1 MALDQ
6 RSTVIW
12 VYHSKGR
19 ICRERK
25 WPYLLVDNVILGST
39 YQIKSCKQNANM
51 GHSHWSLIASAI
63 ALCPLAS
70 KMSAFLASAIE
81 DQMYSVSVC
90 VSHWRIIQL
99 VLLIMFKNL
108 TLASIKQMG
117 YYLIWMWRQQEGPLP
132 IVGVCVCFVWVW
144 YGVGNS
150 GWCIGWHPLRRM
162 WICMWR
168 SCVQLKSSSFRPA
181 CIGSKHR

>member
-1 MALDQ
+1 MHIGGW
-6 RSTVIW
+6 TEK
-12 VYHSKGR
+12 HSSPIDCPSPCFS
-19 ICRERK
+19 IC
-25 WPYLLVDNVILGST
+25 YLLVDNVILGST